1 MPAPTFEEMMD
12 SATKSKPSSSADSN
26 DPEGLTVTKSR
37 PSSPAVSDH
46 SEGLNAAEF
55 KALADSLDETSDPT
69 CDPFEEGRTGSERG
83 HTKAGRQR
91 LGSQRKFSLPPSPSS
106 LLDHCSFT
114 CRTRVRRY

>member
-55 KALADSLDETSDPT
+55 KALADSLDKTSEPT
-69 CDPFEEGRTGSERG
+69 CDKPVPISM
-83 HTKAGRQR
+83 
-91 LGSQRKFSLPPSPSS
+91 LSS
-106 LLDHCSFT
+106 HRMKGGLRIL
-114 CRTRVRRY
+114 